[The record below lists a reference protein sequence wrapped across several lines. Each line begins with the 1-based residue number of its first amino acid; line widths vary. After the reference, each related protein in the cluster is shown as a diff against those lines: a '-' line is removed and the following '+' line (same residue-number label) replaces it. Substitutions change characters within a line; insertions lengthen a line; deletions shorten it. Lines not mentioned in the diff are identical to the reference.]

1 MAIQNF
7 LSGGYYGK
15 LGATV
20 GQRWKNKRTIRT
32 YVIPANPRTE
42 KQQANRG
49 RFSDAVTYAQMGMQM
64 NYYATCFEN
73 PNFTKWNYRMKTARQ
88 LKEKGLTGLELIPLY
103 PIDFV
108 PSLLISEIEKK
119 NVIGDKHISFYV
131 PALTMDTDRSFS
143 LMFEIYDES
152 GIQKGLKLYVGY
164 YYAANPGFLQVAVD
178 DVNEINNN
186 CKVRIVSN
194 DDINSATD
202 LIASPELTVKAQT
215 IDIHIFD
222 KTILELR
229 KATDKLTILFAEPW
243 KSTPTENTVSLNVVC
258 VSDGKWATIQANAV
272 SLYDLNGYC
281 AVDVPLSNI
290 NSQSLPAFP
299 TGSKIESLNVSY
311 KGETWDITIENGS
324 ENYSDTD
331 LTRTISA
338 TAEFDP
344 ASTGDIAFRF
354 NFGGS
359 IISQSVTL
367 AMVCSGRLGIRTE
380 ENQTYLAASNG
391 SAIVFTCTGS
401 RKQFPMAIEGDYI
414 KVNALDFIAEGVTY
428 KLPEQTVNLRNAIK
442 TSYWLEDFN
451 WGFWRYGSGA
461 GRPLEYMQM
470 EANGTGISASAFVVS
485 ANNEFYLYGV
495 ADESDIYPTS
505 SSIDTNPVIPDRPF
519 YIRYDFNTED
529 LSQEFDLTGWELKGT
544 PVAFTKDG
552 IVYSFSQDWWNTN
565 VPKTLGG
572 WEE

>member
-32 YVIPANPRTE
+32 YVIPANPRTQ
-42 KQQANRG
+42 KQQTNRG
-49 RFSDAVTYAQMGMQM
+49 KFSDAVTYAQMGMQM
-64 NYYATCFEN
+64 NFYATCFEN

-88 LKEKGLTGLELIPLY
+88 LKDKGLTGLELIPLY

-108 PSLLISEIEKK
+108 PSLVISEIEKK
-119 NVIGDKHISFYV
+119 NVIGTKHISFYV
-131 PALTMDTDRSFS
+131 PDLTMDTDRSFS
-143 LMFEIYDES
+143 LMFEIYNEN
-152 GIQKGLKLYVGY
+152 GIYLGLKLYVGY
-164 YYAANPGFLQVAVD
+164 YYAANPGFLQVDVD
-178 DVNEINNN
+178 DVNEINDK

-194 DDINSATD
+194 DDIDSATD
-202 LIASPELTVKAQT
+202 LIASPALEVKAQT
-215 IDIHIFD
+215 IDVHTFD

-229 KATDKLTILFAEPW
+229 KATDKLTIMFGEPW
-243 KSTPTENTVSLNVVC
+243 KGTPTENTVSLNVVC
-258 VSDGKWATIQANAV
+258 VSDGKQITIQANTT
-272 SLYDLNGYC
+272 SLYELNGYC

-290 NSQSLPAFP
+290 NAQSLPAFP
-299 TGSKIESLNVSY
+299 TGSKIERLNVSY

-331 LTRTISA
+331 LTRTINA

-344 ASTGDIAFRF
+344 ASTGDIAFKF

-367 AMVCSGRLGIRTE
+367 KMVCSGRLGIRTE

-414 KVNALDFIAEGVTY
+414 KVNALDFVAEGVTY

-442 TSYWLEDFN
+442 TSYWLEGFN
-451 WGFWRYGSGA
+451 WGFWRSGSGA

-470 EANGTGISASAFVVS
+470 EGSGTGISASAFETS
-485 ANNEFYLYGV
+485 ADNEFYLYGV
-495 ADESDIYPTS
+495 NDESDIYPTS
-505 SSIDTNPVIPDRPF
+505 STIDTNPVYPDRPF

-529 LSQEFDLTGWELKGT
+529 SAQEFDLTGWELKGN

-552 IVYSFSQDWWNTN
+552 IVYSFSQNWWNTN
-565 VPKTLGG
+565 VPKTLSG